1 MILNVIEQGF
11 NSCAISEMER
21 SQIKERQL
29 EGIRLAKARH
39 AYTGR
44 KSGTNEDVHSFLS
57 KPKNRKTLD
66 YIKRGMSH
74 TEAAKLAR
82 VHINTKTKIKRL
94 GIGKKF

>member
-11 NSCAISEMER
+11 NSCAISEIER
-21 SQIKERQL
+21 SQLKEDQL
-29 EGIRLAKARH
+29 DGIRFAKARY

-57 KPKNRKTLD
+57 KPKNRKALE

-74 TEAAKLAR
+74 TEAAKLAGI
-82 VHINTKTKIKRL
+82 HINTMTKIKKL
-94 GIGKKF
+94 GIRKTL